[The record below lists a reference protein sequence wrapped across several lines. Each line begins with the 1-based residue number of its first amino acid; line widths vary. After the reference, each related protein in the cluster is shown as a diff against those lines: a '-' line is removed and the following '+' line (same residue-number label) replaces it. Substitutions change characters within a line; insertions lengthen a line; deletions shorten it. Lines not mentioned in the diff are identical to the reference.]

1 MWIIIKKLKVVE
13 QARINEINYNLII
26 SDIIK
31 KPPIY
36 SILKGEKLYLNN
48 RNINL

>member
-31 KPPIY
+31 KPPYIFDIKRREAL
-36 SILKGEKLYLNN
+36 SK
-48 RNINL
+48 